1 MLRVQRLSAGR
12 EEVKLSALGQLVKLW
27 WGAAVLRS
35 SSEHTGH
42 EMGIAAVCVCVW
54 TARAQFLCSILANT
68 SIPQSQHGRRSLCWG
83 SIMEGPGGKGV
94 AVTLLSLVGRMGER
108 SAQGSTAL
116 CVSDNRTY
124 RFLAEDEQDCVA

>member
-1 MLRVQRLSAGR
+1 
-12 EEVKLSALGQLVKLW
+12 
-27 WGAAVLRS
+27 
-35 SSEHTGH
+35 
-42 EMGIAAVCVCVW
+42 
-54 TARAQFLCSILANT
+54 
-68 SIPQSQHGRRSLCWG
+68 
-83 SIMEGPGGKGV
+83 MEGPGGKEV

>member
-1 MLRVQRLSAGR
+1 MRR
-12 EEVKLSALGQLVKLW
+12 ALQQC
-27 WGAAVLRS
+27 
-35 SSEHTGH
+35 
-42 EMGIAAVCVCVW
+42 VCVCVW

-68 SIPQSQHGRRSLCWG
+68 SIPQSQHGSRSLCWG

-94 AVTLLSLVGRMGER
+94 AVTPPSLVGRMGER